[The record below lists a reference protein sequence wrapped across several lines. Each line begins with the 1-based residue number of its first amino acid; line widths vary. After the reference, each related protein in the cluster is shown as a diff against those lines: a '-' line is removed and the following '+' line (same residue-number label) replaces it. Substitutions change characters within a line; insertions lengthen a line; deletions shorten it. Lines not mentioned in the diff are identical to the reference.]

1 MTADGQT
8 MTGQRVPKPVA
19 DTAYGLPKGG
29 ESDVEELGNGE
40 YYAVKVDEVLPAAL
54 PKLDDIRPQITQVW
68 MQQQMMKRMQDKATA
83 AAERVK
89 KGESL
94 QAVAASLGASVETR
108 KGLERSTRGPD
119 IAPQTVGAVFAADP
133 GKPFT
138 APGARGVL
146 VGVVDAVH
154 EPAPVLAARS
164 TEDAR
169 PQISMSLLQ
178 GLNEAALRGAR
189 TQIKTKIY
197 PKKVDQALGV
207 APEEGAPAGKSK
219 K

>member
-1 MTADGQT
+1 
-8 MTGQRVPKPVA
+8 
-19 DTAYGLPKGG
+19 
-29 ESDVEELGNGE
+29 
-40 YYAVKVDEVLPAAL
+40 
-54 PKLDDIRPQITQVW
+54 
-68 MQQQMMKRMQDKATA
+68 
-83 AAERVK
+83 
-89 KGESL
+89 
-94 QAVAASLGASVETR
+94 
-108 KGLERSTRGPD
+108 
-119 IAPQTVGAVFAADP
+119 
-133 GKPFT
+133 
-138 APGARGVL
+138 
-146 VGVVDAVH
+146 VH